1 MLYLANQNTFSALCV
16 LDERRIDALN
26 DNASQLGISANAFFS
41 GHNSRELTL
50 LEYQSLKYASNKA
63 VNTITLQA
71 MVTYNLFIFNLK
83 YYEH

>member
-16 LDERRIDALN
+16 FRRKKIDDALN
-26 DNASQLGISANAFFS
+26 DNASQLGYANAFFS
-41 GHNSRELTL
+41 GQFQLT

-71 MVTYNLFIFNLK
+71 MIYL
-83 YYEH
+83 